1 MDVSQKV
8 LLLMLILLCSALAWP
23 LRSLAQ
29 DQGEEEAAVGFKVEQ
44 ITVEGNKHVPLE
56 EIKKAIGFKVGDH
69 VTEEEI
75 KASGQ
80 RVLDLG
86 YFQEVIPDYRK
97 VNEGIEV
104 LYLVQ
109 ENPLI
114 KEIVIRGN
122 EQYGEGLNLFGL
134 KIPFTSPILKT
145 DRILEI
151 LEEHGVAEKKVLNL
165 KKLEEGLR
173 AVLGE
178 YQNKGYTLV
187 SVGDV
192 KLGERLEIELIEA
205 KIERIEITGVDQQLG
220 EIAQG
225 LIKVPLGKPVKIEA
239 LQASLQ
245 RLNNSI
251 YFERTGAADIS
262 FSQGSAP
269 DKLIMTWNLRE
280 RTLLESPIV
289 LKGIEFSGATVYKP
303 EQLAG
308 ALGPL
313 PQGQGEV
320 DNFQLLQALQGV
332 YDLYHQNG
340 YTMMGLANGGLAE
353 GVLTIAISEGV
364 INEIAIQGNK
374 RTKEYVI
381 RRKLLFKPGD
391 IFNEGPLR
399 ESYRRLQQL
408 GYFQSIDLSFE
419 EAGPGRINLI
429 LIVAEKEN
437 LGSFSGA
444 LSFAGGALVG
454 KLSLSW
460 KNMFGTGQDLSLGY
474 DRTLLE
480 KAEANWHLD
489 YTTTTFFPN
498 YDFFKASLYQ
508 ESEEGKEA
516 DGREYTLNKRGV
528 EASLG
533 YPLGRGSQL
542 TLGQRYESSNKCFK
556 DTIDCTAPETTSS
569 VTLGLSND
577 DRNSVDFPTSGG
589 FKSLSLEQA
598 GAFTAGPRFMKLA
611 FTLIQH
617 FPTLRDQNIALRLY
631 GGQGFSLPSDA
642 RFSLGGSA
650 TLRGIPSFKAEKF
663 FLVNTE
669 YRAVLTEGAVGVAF
683 VDLGIAEGTGLQRS
697 FGLELRA
704 QLPAVGP
711 VRLIFSW
718 PVIAGEISWQPK
730 IDFAFGTMF

>member
-1 MDVSQKV
+1 MDVRQRV
-8 LLLMLILLCSALAWP
+8 LLLMLILLCSALALP

-29 DQGEEEAAVGFKVEQ
+29 GEEEAVRFKVER

-75 KASGQ
+75 KAGGQ

-173 AVLGE
+173 AVLEE

-205 KIERIEITGVDQQLG
+205 KIERIEITGVDQRLG

-262 FSQGSAP
+262 FSTGSAP

-280 RTLLESPIV
+280 RKLLESPIA

-303 EQLAG
+303 EQLAR

-313 PQGQGEV
+313 PQGEV
-320 DNFQLLQALQGV
+320 DNFRLLQALQGV

-408 GYFQSIDLSFE
+408 GYFQNIDLSFE

-429 LIVAEKEN
+429 LIVEEKEN

-474 DRTLLE
+474 DRTLLGG
-480 KAEANWHLD
+480 AEANWHLD

-508 ESEEGKEA
+508 ESE
-516 DGREYTLNKRGV
+516 DGEEYTLNKRGI

-533 YPLGRGSQL
+533 YPLGGGSQL
-542 TLGQRYESSNKCFK
+542 TLAQRYESSNKCYEG
-556 DTIDCTAPETTSS
+556 TIGCTAPETTSS
-569 VTLGLSND
+569 LTLSLSND
-577 DRNSVDFPTSGG
+577 DRNNVDFPTSGG
-589 FKSLSLEQA
+589 FRSLSLEQG
-598 GAFTAGPRFMKLA
+598 GAFTAGPRFTKLA

-631 GGQGFSLPSDA
+631 GGQGFSLPSDE

-663 FLVNTE
+663 FLVNAD
-669 YRAVLTEGAVGVAF
+669 YRAELTEGAVGVAF

-697 FGLELRA
+697 FGLELQA
-704 QLPAVGP
+704 QLPAVGA

-718 PVIAGEISWQPK
+718 PIIAGEISWQPK